1 MKKQEKYF
9 ELCNYKR
16 QKTMIRQD
24 YLIRMIQE
32 IFAAITNLILRRKRL
47 NQADWEEY
55 ESTARQILGVTPE
68 QLAQMDGGRLLDQY
82 QDEQDGIEKIEL
94 AAMMMLK
101 MAEDTKDIVPK
112 ARLQQEGV
120 ALLKYVQTHG
130 KTYSLPRELLIQF
143 LESRH

>member
-1 MKKQEKYF
+1 
-9 ELCNYKR
+9 
-16 QKTMIRQD
+16 MIRQD

-32 IFAAITNLILRRKRL
+32 IFAAIVNLILRRKRIS
-47 NQADWEEY
+47 QTDWEEY

-68 QLAQMDGGRLLDQY
+68 QLAQMECEELLDQY
-82 QDEQDGIEKIEL
+82 HEDKDGFEKIEL

-101 MAEDTKDIVPK
+101 MAEDTEDIVPK
-112 ARLQQEGV
+112 ARLQQKGV
-120 ALLKYVQTHG
+120 TLLKYVQAHG

>member
-1 MKKQEKYF
+1 
-9 ELCNYKR
+9 
-16 QKTMIRQD
+16 MIRQD

-32 IFAAITNLILRRKRL
+32 IFAAIANLLLRRKRIS
-47 NQADWEEY
+47 QSDWEEY

-68 QLAQMDGGRLLDQY
+68 QLAQMESEELLAQY
-82 QDEQDGIEKIEL
+82 HEDKDGIEKIEL

-120 ALLKYVQTHG
+120 SLLKYVQTHG

>member
-1 MKKQEKYF
+1 
-9 ELCNYKR
+9 
-16 QKTMIRQD
+16 MIRQD
-24 YLIRMIQE
+24 YIIRMIQE

-68 QLAQMDGGRLLDQY
+68 QLAQMDSERLLEQY

-120 ALLKYVQTHG
+120 ALLKYVQAHG

>member
-1 MKKQEKYF
+1 
-9 ELCNYKR
+9 
-16 QKTMIRQD
+16 
-24 YLIRMIQE
+24 MIQE
-32 IFAAITNLILRRKRL
+32 IFAAIVNLILRRKRIS
-47 NQADWEEY
+47 QTDWEEY

-68 QLAQMDGGRLLDQY
+68 QLAQMECEELLDQY
-82 QDEQDGIEKIEL
+82 HEDKDGIEKIEL

-101 MAEDTKDIVPK
+101 MAEDTEDIVPK

-120 ALLKYVQTHG
+120 TLLKYVQAHG

>member
-1 MKKQEKYF
+1 
-9 ELCNYKR
+9 
-16 QKTMIRQD
+16 MIRQD

-32 IFAAITNLILRRKRL
+32 IFAAIVNLILRRKRIS
-47 NQADWEEY
+47 QTDWEEY

-68 QLAQMDGGRLLDQY
+68 QLAQMECEELLDQY
-82 QDEQDGIEKIEL
+82 HEDKDGIEKIEL

-101 MAEDTKDIVPK
+101 MAEDTEDIVPK

-120 ALLKYVQTHG
+120 ILLKYVQAHG

>member
-1 MKKQEKYF
+1 
-9 ELCNYKR
+9 
-16 QKTMIRQD
+16 MIRQD

-32 IFAAITNLILRRKRL
+32 IFAAIVNLILRRKRIS
-47 NQADWEEY
+47 QTDWEEY

-68 QLAQMDGGRLLDQY
+68 QLAQMKCEELLNQY
-82 QDEQDGIEKIEL
+82 HEDKDGIEKIDRP
-94 AAMMMLK
+94 AMMMLK
-101 MAEDTKDIVPK
+101 MAEDTEDIVPK

-120 ALLKYVQTHG
+120 TLLKYVQAHG